1 MKAGQL
7 RECRSFLDH
16 SVAESWESGSD
27 FYAPGDYSLRI
38 QRSQSE
44 RDLTGARK
52 EGVKRA
58 GGVVP
63 FGKNSATPLP
73 LRVLTWTA
81 PPPARGDAKESAFG
95 RAGAGMCVVKTCN
108 CLL

>member
-1 MKAGQL
+1 MFENEFNYDAWPDELNEGSGSTLRNRMKAGQL

-58 GGVVP
+58 GG
-63 FGKNSATPLP
+63 
-73 LRVLTWTA
+73 
-81 PPPARGDAKESAFG
+81 
-95 RAGAGMCVVKTCN
+95 
-108 CLL
+108 